1 VQTVDLHPH
10 GFRGQEVAGNDP
22 CLCSAQTPPNGGS
35 AVLRRSFPATP
46 LCVSRRQENK
56 EAIAFQNQNKSNPS
70 LSGILNQAERLFLQA
85 ETGIT
90 SSPKSP
96 LSSSFSGLT
105 AKPKKNPMWPSSVFR
120 LASIRSGA
128 RLVKALRVRSA
139 RWRGTFVALTNRAP
153 FRLASS

>member
-1 VQTVDLHPH
+1 MQTVDLHPH

-22 CLCSAQTPPNGGS
+22 CLCSAQTPPQRG
-35 AVLRRSFPATP
+35 LRCASEVVPCHPTLRLTAPGKQRGYRIP
-46 LCVSRRQENK
+46 KPEQ
-56 EAIAFQNQNKSNPS
+56 IQPKSEWHLEPT
-70 LSGILNQAERLFLQA
+70 ERLFLQA

-96 LSSSFSGLT
+96 LSSSFFGLT

-139 RWRGTFVALTNRAP
+139 RWRGTFVALTNRPP

>member
-1 VQTVDLHPH
+1 MQTVDLHPH
-10 GFRGQEVAGNDP
+10 GFRGQGVAENDP
-22 CLCSAQTPPNGGS
+22 CLCSAQTPPCRG
-35 AVLRRSFPATP
+35 LRCASEVVPCHPTLRLTAPGKQRGF
-46 LCVSRRQENK
+46 
-56 EAIAFQNQNKSNPS
+56 AFQNQNKSHTS
-70 LSGILNQAERLFLQA
+70 LNDILNQAERLFLQA

-96 LSSSFSGLT
+96 LSSRFSGLT

-139 RWRGTFVALTNRAP
+139 RWRGTFVALTNRPP